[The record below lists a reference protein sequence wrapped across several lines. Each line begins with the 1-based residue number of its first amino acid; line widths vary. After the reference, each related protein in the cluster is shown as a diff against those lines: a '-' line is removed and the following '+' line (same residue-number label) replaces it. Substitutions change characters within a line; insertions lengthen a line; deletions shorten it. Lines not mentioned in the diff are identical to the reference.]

1 MTIELSTVFQLR
13 KGWLANVSVGPLA
26 AIGVD
31 YLRALVSDVRLSRDV
46 LLHIDK
52 HGMNDFDIITIPFG
66 LQKGLFIGDERYP
79 NMLVVNY
86 LYPDSA
92 TRYKVV
98 LKCAQQ
104 GRELW
109 VSTFHRLRPR
119 QMKSLLKRGIIV
131 KTHS

>member
-52 HGMNDFDIITIPFG
+52 HGMNDFDIITSPFG